1 MAELVT
7 DADGNQLDL
16 FNFAV
21 EEKVG
26 LANYSN
32 IVVRA
37 SLSRYVPDDEEARAE
52 VVRLVEEIASAE
64 RNSVLESIGVEVKS

>member
-1 MAELVT
+1 MTEIIT
-7 DADGNQLDL
+7 DENGNRLDL
-16 FNFAV
+16 FNFTV

-32 IVVRA
+32 ILVRA

-64 RNSVLESIGVEVKS
+64 RNTILDDLGVEVKS

>member
-1 MAELVT
+1 MTEIIR
-7 DADGNQLDL
+7 DENGNQLDL
-16 FNFAV
+16 FNFTV

-32 IVVRA
+32 ILIRA
-37 SLSRYVPDDEEARAE
+37 SLSRYIPDDEEARAE

-64 RNSVLESIGVEVKS
+64 RNTILDDLGVEVKS

>member
-1 MAELVT
+1 MTEIIR
-7 DADGNQLDL
+7 DENGNQLDL
-16 FNFAV
+16 FNFTV

-32 IVVRA
+32 ILVRA

-64 RNSVLESIGVEVKS
+64 RNTILDDLGVEVKS